1 MQKNDDAASPGEPLT
16 TFLARVAAVVKDA
29 HLRGWVRAEITKTSA
44 YNGHLYVDLV
54 DHDESGAQLARTRA
68 NIWRDR
74 ATKLTQKFN
83 AVTGAQFPAPN
94 TKVLIEVEAS
104 FHPTHGFSLNIIDVD
119 PQYTLGDIAQK
130 LAAIKAR
137 LITETLFENNRAL
150 RTPVEFTSVAVI
162 APGAAAG
169 LADFESSARRLER
182 FGLCRFVVHTAVFQ
196 GPDAKDSL
204 LSALRTVLVEQRDRR
219 YDCVCI
225 IRGGGAVVDLA
236 FLNEYELAR
245 AICLM
250 PLPVFTG
257 IGHNTDHCALDAVAH
272 RCFDTPSKVIEDIE
286 KTILRN
292 AQAARNAYLMIR
304 QIGIHIST
312 STRAQID
319 ITRAE
324 IIRSARN
331 DVVQIHQASHM
342 AIRQVESSARAHVAL
357 TAERVASLMAHTSAA
372 AKSRRDFAQEQV
384 ANAWNTVKTLPL
396 RQINAI
402 MERVTTNNAEVVGSA
417 TRCVVCRV
425 GDINEKAMMIHERI
439 GNTVENAAQ
448 HSTTRVGEILMRM
461 RARLNIVDVQLKAM
475 IEIVLGLHPKKVID
489 RGYAIVTSDKLLIAT
504 AVEALKHREVEIRF
518 RDGAIRATPLVLI
531 EDERNGDR
539 RK

>member
-1 MQKNDDAASPGEPLT
+1 MRKSDGAAAPGEPLT

-29 HLRGWVRAEITKTSA
+29 HLRGWVRAEITKTAA

-74 ATKLTQKFN
+74 ATKLNQKFN

-104 FHPTHGFSLNIIDVD
+104 FHPAHGFSLNIIDVD

-137 LITETLFENNRAL
+137 LITENLFENNRAL
-150 RTPVEFTSVAVI
+150 QTPVEFTSVAVI
-162 APGAAAG
+162 APRAAAG

-196 GPDAKDSL
+196 GADSKDSL
-204 LSALRTVLVEQRDRR
+204 LGALRTVLVEQRARR
-219 YDCVCI
+219 YDCLCI

-257 IGHNTDHCALDAVAH
+257 IGHNTDHGALDAVAH
-272 RCFDTPSKVIEDIE
+272 RSFDTPSKVIEDIE

-292 AQAARNAYLMIR
+292 AQTARNAYSMIR

-324 IIRSARN
+324 IVRSAGN
-331 DVVQIHQASHM
+331 DVVQMHQASHM
-342 AIRQVESSARAHVAL
+342 AIRHVESSARAHVTL

-384 ANAWNTVKTLPL
+384 DNAWNTVKTLPL

-402 MERVTTNNAEVVGSA
+402 MERVTTNHADVVGSA
-417 TRCVVCRV
+417 TRCVVGRV
-425 GDINEKAMMIHERI
+425 GVINEISKMIHER
-439 GNTVENAAQ
+439 VENATEKAVQ
-448 HSTTRVGEILMRM
+448 RSTARLDEIFVKV
-461 RARLNIVDVQLKAM
+461 RARISIVDVQLKAM

-489 RGYAIVTSDKLLIAT
+489 RGYAIVTSDKLLVAT
-504 AVEALKHREVEIRF
+504 AVEALKHKEVEIRF

-531 EDERNGDR
+531 EDENHGDR